1 MWNTSQLKRAG
12 KKSLRRNYL
21 AMIAVCFIISLLTNN
36 YPDSSVNFFG
46 GETFAQKE
54 YQVVFDRLS
63 PDTCYSIVS
72 RKPGTDEAVTVTA
85 IQTGKAEET
94 SAQDDSATQINIAK
108 SEIVMH
114 NAVSDREYALLDG
127 DGNQISEWKKP
138 VPAIVLASAGSN
150 SSILW
155 NAVKKIS
162 KASASQSNDGDY
174 GVINNVINNAINIST
189 KAQAIVFRGFDAIAN
204 FAGNKTADA
213 INSLISI
220 LLSALFTVF
229 VSYILTV
236 GERRFFLESR
246 AYKDTRI
253 SRILF
258 PYRERKTGNV
268 AKIMLLKMIK
278 TVLWSLTIVGGVI
291 KYYEYRMIP
300 YILADNPSISARD
313 AFAQSKFMMSG
324 NKWRLFLFDM
334 SFVGWR
340 ILSLLLFGLPG
351 IFFVNPYYT
360 ASETELYIILRKSA
374 RHEVLCPAVPGGPII
389 ADDGTEIYA
398 DNPFLKQKR
407 DEDNP
412 RRLSL
417 PDYNVNYSVVS
428 YILLFFTFS
437 VAGWISEVLQT
448 YIASGRFVNRGT
460 LFGPWLPI
468 YGFGGIMILILLKR
482 FRHNPVLTFGLSF
495 VLCGVFEYFTG
506 LVLELTK
513 GVKYWNYS
521 GYFLNIK
528 GRVCLEGLLFFA
540 LGGCLFVYYLAP
552 LCDRLFKKIPMRV
565 KLSLCAVLIVLFM
578 GDNVYSHFHPN
589 VGKGITT
596 RITAPVESDTVHT
609 Q

>member
-54 YQVVFDRLS
+54 YQVVFDR
-63 PDTCYSIVS
+63 CYSIVS
-72 RKPGTDEAVTVTA
+72 RKPDTDEAVTVTA

-108 SEIVMH
+108 SEIIMH

-162 KASASQSNDGDY
+162 KTSASQSEDGDY

-291 KYYEYRMIP
+291 KYY
-300 YILADNPSISARD
+300 
-313 AFAQSKFMMSG
+313 
-324 NKWRLFLFDM
+324 
-334 SFVGWR
+334 
-340 ILSLLLFGLPG
+340 
-351 IFFVNPYYT
+351 
-360 ASETELYIILRKSA
+360 
-374 RHEVLCPAVPGGPII
+374 
-389 ADDGTEIYA
+389 
-398 DNPFLKQKR
+398 
-407 DEDNP
+407 
-412 RRLSL
+412 
-417 PDYNVNYSVVS
+417 
-428 YILLFFTFS
+428 
-437 VAGWISEVLQT
+437 
-448 YIASGRFVNRGT
+448 
-460 LFGPWLPI
+460 
-468 YGFGGIMILILLKR
+468 
-482 FRHNPVLTFGLSF
+482 
-495 VLCGVFEYFTG
+495 
-506 LVLELTK
+506 
-513 GVKYWNYS
+513 
-521 GYFLNIK
+521 
-528 GRVCLEGLLFFA
+528 
-540 LGGCLFVYYLAP
+540 
-552 LCDRLFKKIPMRV
+552 
-565 KLSLCAVLIVLFM
+565 
-578 GDNVYSHFHPN
+578 
-589 VGKGITT
+589 
-596 RITAPVESDTVHT
+596 
-609 Q
+609 